1 MKALRLVQVRNPL
14 QPQEVPIPSPGAG
27 EVLIRV
33 RAAGICHTDVHYRA
47 GTSPVGR
54 LPRTLGHE
62 IAGVVE
68 ELGSQVNNIK
78 VGDRVCVHYV
88 LSCGECHYCSAGSEQ
103 FCVRGAMIGRHI
115 DGGYAEYVL
124 VPQRNAVPL
133 PDEISFEHGS
143 ILMCSSATS
152 FHALRKS
159 KLKGGET
166 VAVFGVGGLGVSAI
180 QLARAFGALDVYAI
194 DINPDKLRLAEEYGA
209 IAVDAGSED
218 PAVQVRRLTRGKGV
232 DVVLEVIGLP
242 ETMRQAVECLA
253 VMGRAVIA
261 GISNRPLM
269 LDTYHDLLGREAEII
284 GTNDHLLQELPL
296 LLELTRRGKLDLSK
310 AVTRT
315 IPLDAD
321 LINRAFDSLERFG
334 GDIRTVIVP

>member
-1 MKALRLVQVRNPL
+1 MKAVRLVQVRNPL

-33 RAAGICHTDVHYRA
+33 RAAGICHTDIHYRA

-232 DVVLEVIGLP
+232 DVALEVIGLP

-296 LLELTRRGKLDLSK
+296 LLELTRRGKVDLSK

-321 LINRAFDSLERFG
+321 LINQ
-334 GDIRTVIVP
+334 